1 VPSPG
6 TAGFAGRADRG
17 VRLGWRSFGSDQA
30 FAGDEVRAAP
40 VALPLGLGKSI
51 EDERERFRAM
61 WNGRPLTGQEIA
73 EHEATLARIQ
83 VLSG

>member
-1 VPSPG
+1 M
-6 TAGFAGRADRG
+6 TAGYRFSISCSNARI
-17 VRLGWRSFGSDQA
+17 GSDQA

-61 WNGRPLTGQEIA
+61 WNGRPPTGQEIA